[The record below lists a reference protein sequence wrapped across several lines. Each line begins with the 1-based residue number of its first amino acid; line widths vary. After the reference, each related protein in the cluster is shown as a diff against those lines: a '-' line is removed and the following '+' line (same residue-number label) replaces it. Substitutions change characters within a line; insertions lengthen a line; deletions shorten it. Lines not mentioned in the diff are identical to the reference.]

1 MQFYSENQIR
11 EIHTEFRGLKKYID
25 KLAFFD
31 RLFGIIPFSFPD
43 FDPQLR
49 YFFQN
54 DKTEELEVI
63 FKKERNNPGLTEK
76 RFSFGE
82 TFIFNIKPA
91 NSNSSVYSNFIL
103 SCFLSYTPVFE
114 DWIRQKKSAEKP
126 IESFLDE
133 ANGIVNRIEY
143 YLQYEYDKSFKLQCM
158 SVFYKGFYDAF
169 CNHVNLPGKKRKF
182 IELFLYA
189 QGIIYA
195 NYVSSLK
202 SAFENSRN
210 PAGLHKPLFI
220 DLHGKLALMNELGII
235 ELLKTRF
242 AGLNT
247 VSCENKMAEILCLIT
262 GEYADQK
269 ESVLKILLTLKKQN
283 LEGMTKRE
291 SSGVHRKL
299 LQIPTGK

>member
-11 EIHTEFRGLKKYID
+11 KIHAEFRGLKKYID

-49 YFFQN
+49 FFFQN
-54 DKTEELEVI
+54 EKTEELAVI

-76 RFSFGE
+76 KFSFGE
-82 TFIFNIKPA
+82 TFVFNIKPA

-103 SCFLSYTPVFE
+103 SCFLSCTPVFE

-126 IESFLDE
+126 IEFFLDE
-133 ANGIVNRIEY
+133 ANGIINRIEY
-143 YLQYEYDKSFKLQCM
+143 YLHYEYDKSFKLQCM

-169 CNHVNLPGKKRKF
+169 RNHVNLPGKKRKF

-195 NYVSSLK
+195 NYISSLK
-202 SAFENSRN
+202 SAFEHSRN
-210 PAGLHKPLFI
+210 PAGLHKPLFL
-220 DLHGKLALMNELGII
+220 DLSGKLGLMNELGII
-235 ELLKTRF
+235 DLLMTRF
-242 AGLNT
+242 AGLNNI
-247 VSCENKMAEILCLIT
+247 SFENKMAEILCLIM

-269 ESVLKILLTLKKQN
+269 ESVLKILSIMKKQAPG
-283 LEGMTKRE
+283 GMVKRE
-291 SSGVHRKL
+291 SSGIRRKIL
-299 LQIPTGK
+299 ETSAGK

>member
-11 EIHTEFRGLKKYID
+11 KIHGEFRGLKKYID

-31 RLFGIIPFSFPD
+31 RLFGIIPFTFPD

-54 DKTEELEVI
+54 EKTEELAAI
-63 FKKERNNPGLTEK
+63 FKKERNNPGLTERK
-76 RFSFGE
+76 FLFSE
-82 TFIFNIKPA
+82 TFVFNIKPA

-103 SCFLSYTPVFE
+103 SCFLSCSPSFD

-126 IESFLDE
+126 IEFFLDE

-143 YLQYEYDKSFKLQCM
+143 CLQNEYDKSFKLQCM

-182 IELFLYA
+182 IELYLYA

-195 NYVSSLK
+195 NYISSLK
-202 SAFENSRN
+202 SAFENARN
-210 PAGLHKPLFI
+210 PADLSKPFFL
-220 DLHGKLALMNELGII
+220 DLNGKLGLMNDLGII
-235 ELLKTRF
+235 EFLRTRF
-242 AGLNT
+242 AGLNA
-247 VSCENKMAEILCLIT
+247 VSCENKIAEILCLIT
-262 GEYADQK
+262 GEYPEQK
-269 ESVLKILLTLKKQN
+269 DTVLKMLSSLKKQTPDGISKG
-283 LEGMTKRE
+283 EPYGIRRE
-291 SSGVHRKL
+291 FREHSA
-299 LQIPTGK
+299 GK